1 MDFHHR
7 APESR
12 EQRTSLQFSL
22 FLTSNSKSRNILST
36 FYRVGN
42 GVELARNLS
51 GGLLLI
57 DLYSYMKEGIFSL
70 KIQNLSGGTFPHSLR
85 IGYVRPW

>member
-1 MDFHHR
+1 
-7 APESR
+7 
-12 EQRTSLQFSL
+12 
-22 FLTSNSKSRNILST
+22 
-36 FYRVGN
+36 
-42 GVELARNLS
+42 LS